1 MSKLSTMISM
11 EYRMDIKTKSFW
23 VSTFLVPV
31 LIVAFGVFI
40 GYMTAESDAMK
51 TVSQSTSPQPSED
64 MTGMQAFGMICGVF
78 LTMFVIM
85 YGAQIFNKVKTEKCN
100 RIVEVLVSCVSGR
113 SVMLAKVISVALVG
127 LTQMLV
133 WGLLVVGILIC
144 VAMFAP
150 VDIDLSVLMSG
161 EVIVGCVEALLYFV
175 GGFVFYGA
183 LFAAA
188 GALTDRNNENQGYL
202 SLLMM
207 LLMASF
213 YIGIFATDAEG
224 STLATVCFYLPFT
237 SSTVGAVQSIAGIA
251 TWWESLLS
259 LVVLY
264 GSAAFA
270 LSIAGKIYTSA
281 VLLKGKK
288 FTPRDILT
296 FLKAK

>member
-31 LIVAFGVFI
+31 LIVAFGFFI

-51 TVSQSTSPQPSED
+51 SVSESTSPQPSDD

-133 WGLLVVGILIC
+133 WGLLVVGIMIC
-144 VAMFAP
+144 VAPFAP
-150 VDIDLSVLMSG
+150 VDIDFSALMSG
-161 EVIVGCVEALLYFV
+161 EVVVGCVEALLYFV

-251 TWWESLLS
+251 SWWESLVSLLVLYASAALALS
-259 LVVLY
+259 L
-264 GSAAFA
+264 
-270 LSIAGKIYTSA
+270 AGKIYTSA

>member
-1 MSKLSTMISM
+1 MSKLSAMISM

-23 VSTFLVPV
+23 VSTFLVPL
-31 LIVAFGVFI
+31 LIVAFGAFV
-40 GYMTAESDAMK
+40 GYMAAESEAMQ
-51 TVSQSTSPQPSED
+51 TFSRSTSPQPSGD
-64 MTGMQAFGMICGVF
+64 MTGMQAFGMISGVF

-85 YGAQIFNKVKTEKCN
+85 YGAQIFNKVKAEKCN

-113 SVMLAKVISVALVG
+113 TVMLAKVISVALVG

-133 WGLLVVGILIC
+133 WGVMVAGILAC
-144 VAMFAP
+144 VAMFVP
-150 VDIDLSVLMSG
+150 LGLDLSVLMSG
-161 EVIVGCVEALLYFV
+161 EVMLGCLEALVYFI

-224 STLATVCFYLPFT
+224 STLASVCFYLPFT

-251 TWWESLLS
+251 SWWESLASIL
-259 LVVLY
+259 VLY
-264 GSAAFA
+264 GSATVA
-270 LSIAGKIYTSA
+270 LGLAGKIYTSA

-296 FLKAK
+296 FLKTK

>member
-40 GYMTAESDAMK
+40 GYMTAESDTMK

-150 VDIDLSVLMSG
+150 VDIDFSVLMSG

-207 LLMASF
+207 LLMVSF